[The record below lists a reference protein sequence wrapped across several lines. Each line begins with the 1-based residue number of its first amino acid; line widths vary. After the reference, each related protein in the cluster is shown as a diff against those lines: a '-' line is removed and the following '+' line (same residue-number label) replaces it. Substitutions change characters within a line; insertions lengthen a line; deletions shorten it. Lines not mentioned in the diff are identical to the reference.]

1 MTAVDFESSPPNEIL
16 RSSPTVRLVIRRITT
31 DLTETGLSNLLKD
44 FDILDL
50 HYVVDRHGK
59 NGMNCAYI
67 TVLNQ
72 AIAADI
78 IDKLHMKEPL
88 KMIVE
93 VNSPKTMDEPMQ
105 SQIPVQ
111 ANTVKD
117 SEVAEF
123 SEALKSVSEEETFS
137 FNKPLILG
145 EKEVRVEACG
155 GCGKEASLVCG
166 WCNRASYCGVDCQ
179 ALEWPQHFNI
189 CVDDQGFRH
198 GESRDTR
205 KTDQLTAGDE
215 GENKADVNDNFDE
228 KSRVMVPASE
238 VEEESNAVKFASEDV
253 RLKDK
258 RSQPQTLLLNSMN
271 QNTDPV
277 IEIPCNNEDYNKT
290 GLKVCE
296 PSTKDD
302 DEYETINLSQLNQAS
317 DSDSSEGN
325 VFKSIESHKSNKIKT
340 EESCSKV
347 STIEDSKMDCI
358 PPIWTRVAGVV
369 SAGSKGELRI
379 NLQDQSSHLAMLAGV
394 RLKEEFSADSVII
407 NEVLTPTESAD
418 EFWARAVHPSSSDSP
433 NVQTVEIL
441 VISQSVK
448 RNLAAIFCDIGVM
461 EMTEEKRGSNE
472 VLVPEAEVSSVADGD
487 VSPAADVSQVAG
499 RVCDGARVTLR
510 GLGQTC
516 RWAAVELS
524 GAAWLEEL
532 LASHSSSPHRVTAP
546 LPGQQV
552 LVRGGGDRLVRAELV
567 RLGGEA
573 ALCQLLDLPGQVEV
587 GLEELFHPPH
597 RVLSMPP
604 LCPLL
609 ELAGLPDLS
618 TAGCPALL
626 QQTGLLNRVFTL
638 RLVEGEGEESV
649 VELLDTMEGTDTVNE
664 ILLKHLKAKN
674 SAIENDGV
682 LVDDNN
688 QEEGIEIESYNE
700 LDLGSKIENK
710 SLAKSIEEEEISKE
724 TCFTM
729 RTRSGELHP
738 RFLTSYQVLPLGCAL
753 TATILHVESPS
764 CLFVCSS
771 EQFGLLL
778 QFQDYLQSLQSVAQE
793 MGAVK
798 QSVPL
803 RQAQLVLFQSGQDQ
817 CWYRG
822 IITKIGKAAVRVYC
836 VDYGFFEI
844 VQLEMGKIQV

>member
-1 MTAVDFESSPPNEIL
+1 MTVAKLKMAAVDFESSPTNEIL

-31 DLTETGLSNLLKD
+31 DLTETGLANLLKD

-50 HYVVDRHGK
+50 HYAVDRHGK

-93 VNSPKTMDEPMQ
+93 MNTPKSSDEPF
-105 SQIPVQ
+105 
-111 ANTVKD
+111 ALVKD
-117 SEVAEF
+117 SEVTEF
-123 SEALKSVSEEETFS
+123 SEAFKTGSDEETFS
-137 FNKPLILG
+137 FNKPLILD
-145 EKEVRVEACG
+145 ENEVRVDACG
-155 GCGKEASLVCG
+155 CCGKEASMVCG
-166 WCNRASYCGVDCQ
+166 WCNRASYCGVNCQ
-179 ALEWPQHFNI
+179 AREWPQHFNI
-189 CVDDQGFRH
+189 CVDDQGFRQ
-198 GESRDTR
+198 GASRDTL
-205 KTDQLTAGDE
+205 TTEQLTAGDE
-215 GENKADVNDNFDE
+215 GENRADLNDNFEE
-228 KSRVMVPASE
+228 KSAVKVPASE
-238 VEEESNAVKFASEDV
+238 VEEVSSLAIKFASEDV
-253 RLKDK
+253 RLKDL
-258 RSQPQTLLLNSMN
+258 RSQTLLVNSMN
-271 QNTDPV
+271 QNTDSV
-277 IEIPCNNEDYNKT
+277 IEIPGNNEDRKT
-290 GLKVCE
+290 VHKVSE
-296 PSTKDD
+296 VSAKDD
-302 DEYETINLSQLNQAS
+302 EAETRNLSQLNQPSDS
-317 DSDSSEGN
+317 DSDSSEEGN
-325 VFKSIESHKSNKIKT
+325 VFRSIKSHKSIKT
-340 EESCSKV
+340 EEICSKV
-347 STIEDSKMDCI
+347 STIEDGRMDCI
-358 PPIWTRVAGVV
+358 PPNWTRVAGVV
-369 SAGSKGELRI
+369 SAGPKGELRI
-379 NLQDQSSHLAMLAGV
+379 NLQDQSSHLAILAGV
-394 RLKEEFSADSVII
+394 RLKEEFWAESAII
-407 NEVLTPTESAD
+407 NEVLTPNESAD
-418 EFWARAVHPSSSDSP
+418 EFWARAVHPTPSDFLKM
-433 NVQTVEIL
+433 QTVEIL
-441 VISQSVK
+441 VISQGVK

-461 EMTEEKRGSNE
+461 EKKIEEKRGSND
-472 VLVPEAEVSSVADGD
+472 VLVPEALSMPEVLSVADGD
-487 VSPAADVSQVAG
+487 VFPAAG
-499 RVCDGARVTLR
+499 RVCEGARVTLR
-510 GLGQTC
+510 GLGRTC

-567 RLGGEA
+567 RLGGEV

-587 GLEELFHPPH
+587 GVGDLFHPPH
-597 RVLSMPP
+597 RALSTPP

-609 ELAGLPDLS
+609 ELAGLPDFS
-618 TAGCPALL
+618 TADCPALL

-638 RLVEGEGEESV
+638 HLVEGEGEESV
-649 VELLDTMEGTDTVNE
+649 VELLDTMEGADTVNE
-664 ILLKHLKAKN
+664 ILLKHFKAKN

-682 LVDDNN
+682 LVNDNN
-688 QEEGIEIESYNE
+688 QVEGIEIESCNE
-700 LDLGSKIENK
+700 LNMGSKNEIK
-710 SLAKSIEEEEISKE
+710 ALAKSIEEEETSQE
-724 TCFTM
+724 SCFTM

-738 RFLTSYQVLPLGCAL
+738 RFLASYQVLPLGCAL

-764 CLFVCSS
+764 CLFVCCT

-793 MGAVK
+793 MGAV
-798 QSVPL
+798 QQPVQL